1 MRFIS
6 SVFLIVLMWNVL
18 SDKQLHAQPTG
29 AIYATNAT
37 GVVEGTFL
45 TGYGEVT
52 DPAKAYASKPNN
64 DFATLKSIGATQSAA
79 LHLTFSQPISSPTTF
94 YIRTDREAVNNT
106 HGVSVNAYAPGNGN
120 NAISIPNYQ
129 THFLADGTVFLSV
142 AMTASFQAVRITI
155 STGLLETIE
164 VKVYSAF
171 YSPQSTNSTNPYPF
185 NSADCGLPNVTTITS
200 SGLTLL
206 GSNNILNP
214 ERAIDQ
220 DPTSSTYSTFS
231 ISGVNTGSLKQ
242 IFHFNGNANAGDG
255 VKIVMAKG
263 SSLLNVELL
272 KKITVQV
279 YSGNTLVGNAALVDD
294 LLALDLLGLFSQNSK
309 VDVYFRPSNNNP
321 SIPVIFDR
329 VEIAVNIN
337 GLGISTG
344 TPLQIY
350 DVRRTPEMPI
360 EQDIITHCD
369 NLILNIPA
377 LSNQES
383 ILPDGLTFRWYEQSL
398 GGVSTAIGKV
408 LSPLGLT
415 APVIK
420 DYYVETIKTGCTTT
434 SPSARRKVTVKLL
447 KAPLTP
453 PIDLSQ

>member
-1 MRFIS
+1 MS
-6 SVFLIVLMWNVL
+6 
-18 SDKQLHAQPTG
+18 
-29 AIYATNAT
+29 
-37 GVVEGTFL
+37 E
-45 TGYGEVT
+45 
-52 DPAKAYASKPNN
+52 
-64 DFATLKSIGATQSAA
+64 
-79 LHLTFSQPISSPTTF
+79 
-94 YIRTDREAVNNT
+94 
-106 HGVSVNAYAPGNGN
+106 
-120 NAISIPNYQ
+120 
-129 THFLADGTVFLSV
+129 
-142 AMTASFQAVRITI
+142 SFKYVRITLTSAI
-155 STGLLETIE
+155 LQTKEI
-164 VKVYSAF
+164 KVYSAF
-171 YSPQSTNSTNPYPF
+171 YGPQATNSTNPYPF

-206 GSNNILNP
+206 GSNNIQNP

-242 IFHFNGNANAGDG
+242 IFHFNGDANAGDG

-263 SSLLNVELL
+263 SSLLDVELL
-272 KKITVQV
+272 KKITVQA
-279 YSGNTLVGNAALVDD
+279 YSSNTLVGNAALVDD
-294 LLALDLLGLFSQNSK
+294 LLALDLLGLFRQDSK
-309 VDVYFRPSNNNP
+309 VDVYFTPSNNNP
-321 SIPVIFDR
+321 SIPLTFDR

-344 TPLQIY
+344 TPLHIY
-350 DVRRTPEMPI
+350 DVRRVPETPI
-360 EQDIITHCD
+360 EKDTIPHCD
-369 NLILNIPA
+369 NLGALNISA

-398 GGVSTAIGKV
+398 GGVPTAIGKI
-408 LSPLGLT
+408 LSPFGLT

-420 DYYVETIKTGCTTT
+420 DYYAETIKTGCTTT